1 MFQKVFHRNFPNIH
15 YVTLKNV
22 PTSKVSFVQKL
33 GKLVLGLKN
42 ESKEIFTWMQTNDWS
57 LPRQPSKEEF

>member
-1 MFQKVFHRNFPNIH
+1 M
-15 YVTLKNV
+15 TLKNV

-42 ESKEIFTWMQTNDWS
+42 ESKEILTWMQTNGWS